1 MIGGGQ
7 TGCVFMRW
15 DQWGNSNTDFDLF
28 LTNPANTVTVA
39 QGTNSQTGTQAPV
52 EQACFNNTGATATF
66 HLFIQRFAGTG
77 TPRMD
82 LFTNNGV
89 FATQYSVPSSS
100 ILDPA
105 ASTSAFTAG
114 AICFQNDSLEPYS
127 SQGPTIDGRVKPDI
141 AGQDAVTSG
150 VYGPFST
157 CGSSGFTG
165 TSAASPHTAGAAALV
180 KEVNPSFTAAQLRSF
195 LRGRAGELGAAGPDN
210 LFGAGKLLLGA
221 PSLPPTVT
229 TGAASGVTSRGRDA
243 GGHRQPAGRADD
255 LPLPVRPDRR
265 LRQPDR
271 RRPRRRWRP
280 RRRPSPPPSAG
291 SARRRPTTTGSWR
304 ATTTGRPTA
313 ATPPSPRR
321 RPRRHHAPAARTERP
336 AGRPGATGAGGST
349 GGPAPARP
357 AATSPS

>member
-1 MIGGGQ
+1 MIGSGQ

-39 QGTNSQTGTQAPV
+39 QGTNAQTGAQAPV

-66 HLFIQRFAGTG
+66 HLFINRFAGTG

-89 FATQYSVPSSS
+89 FATQYSIPSSS
-100 ILDPA
+100 ILDPG
-105 ASTSAFTAG
+105 ASTSVFTAG

-127 SQGPTIDGRVKPDI
+127 SQGPTIDSRTKPDI

-180 KEVNPSFTAAQLRSF
+180 KQVNPSLTAAQLRSF

-221 PSLPPTVT
+221 PTRP
-229 TGAASGVTSRGRDA
+229 ARRHDRRGERRDHRRRDA
-243 GGHRQPAGRADD
+243 GGHGQPAGRPDQ
-255 LPLPVRPDRR
+255 LPVPVRPDRR

-271 RRPRRRWRP
+271 GRRPPALAPRP
-280 RRRPSPPPSAG
+280 RPSPPSSAG
-291 SARRRPTTTGSWR
+291 
-304 ATTTGRPTA
+304 
-313 ATPPSPRR
+313 
-321 RPRRHHAPAARTERP
+321 
-336 AGRPGATGAGGST
+336 
-349 GGPAPARP
+349 
-357 AATSPS
+357 